1 VIMTKQVITVG
12 GMSCEHCVKAVT
24 EAVKALPR
32 IGAVKVN
39 LKKGVAEVKFDGS
52 KITLAEIKEAIR
64 EAGFE
69 A

>member
-1 VIMTKQVITVG
+1 MTKQVITVG

-24 EAVKALPR
+24 EAVKALP
-32 IGAVKVN
+32 GVGGVKVN
-39 LKKGVAEVKFDGS
+39 LKKGVAEVKFDGG
-52 KITLAEIKEAIR
+52 KIVFESIKEAIR